1 MVVKGR
7 HKPDEGA
14 GLLTPAWSRLAL
26 AVLAIA
32 GMLANVGLP
41 VSSYAD
47 DRQGMIHSMGGQV
60 MPFDLSKTLHVF
72 EMTESGGIQQVV
84 IRGPAD
90 LDQVPLIQQH
100 LRHEAMRFA
109 GGDYSDPTSLHG
121 ADMPGVKELAAG
133 AARIRVDY
141 EPLPNGAQIV
151 FSTDDLHLITAVH
164 RWFGAQL
171 SDHGAD
177 ATYR

>member
-1 MVVKGR
+1 M
-7 HKPDEGA
+7 GA
-14 GLLTPAWSRLAL
+14 QGTTAWSRWAL
-26 AVLAIA
+26 AILWIA
-32 GMLANVGLP
+32 SLLGEAGLP
-41 VSSYAD
+41 APSYAD
-47 DRQGMIHSMGGQV
+47 DRQGMIHGMGGQV
-60 MPFDLSKTLHVF
+60 MPFDLSKTLHIF

-84 IRGPAD
+84 IRDSAD
-90 LDQVPLIQQH
+90 LDQVPIIQQH

-121 ADMPGVKELAAG
+121 AEMPGVQELAAG

-141 EPLPNGAQIV
+141 EPLPNGAQIT
-151 FSTDDLHLITAVH
+151 FSTDDLRLITAVH

-171 SDHGAD
+171 SDHGSD

>member
-1 MVVKGR
+1 M
-7 HKPDEGA
+7 GA
-14 GLLTPAWSRLAL
+14 QGTTAWSRWAL
-26 AVLAIA
+26 AILWIA
-32 GMLANVGLP
+32 SLLGEAGLP
-41 VSSYAD
+41 APSYAD
-47 DRQGMIHSMGGQV
+47 DRQGMIHGMGGQV

-84 IRGPAD
+84 IRDSAD
-90 LDQVPLIQQH
+90 LDQVPIIQQH

-121 ADMPGVKELAAG
+121 PEMPGVQELAAG
-133 AARIRVDY
+133 AARIRVAY
-141 EPLPNGAQIV
+141 EPLPDGAQIT
-151 FSTDDLHLITAVH
+151 FSTDDLRLITAVH

-171 SDHGAD
+171 SDHGSD